1 MTKTFK
7 KLTIAVSTL
16 ALCAVV
22 LAQNYNAPIIPPS
35 AGGNTGSNVG
45 SSLKNVVL
53 AFKDIA
59 TGVYSS
65 LFIVALIAFFVGI
78 IRMFFTKDA
87 TSKAESYKFLGFGVV
102 ALFVMVGIW
111 GLVAFLSAN
120 LGIGVGGDIPTP
132 GVPTGVRTYN
142 N

>member
-16 ALCAVV
+16 ALTAMVF
-22 LAQNYNAPIIPPS
+22 AQGLNLPQVPPS
-35 AGGNTGSNVG
+35 SGGNTGSNVG
-45 SSLKNVVL
+45 SSLKNIVL
-53 AFKDIA
+53 TFKDIS

-65 LFIVALIAFFVGI
+65 LFIVALIAFFIGI
-78 IRMFFTKDA
+78 IRIIISNDA
-87 TSKAESYKFLGFGVV
+87 AKRKEAIAFLGFGVL

-111 GLVAFLSAN
+111 GIVSFLSAN

-132 GVPTGVRTYN
+132 GVPSTVRTY
-142 N
+142 